1 MNVKKPFLIV
11 ALFFLL
17 KIIQSCC
24 ACSDVAESFD
34 FNRITFRNLD
44 NSGTYTTWASGD
56 TMYSAAVAFEV
67 YVSGEPD
74 YFSLNERILNIFAFS
89 EASATQCD
97 CDPLFKA
104 RDPIVDISIQT
115 LFPIPGIADEGEDV
129 TGYFYTKGTGKL
141 YEEMEILPDIINY
154 ELYSGEA
161 MTSFRV
167 YCRENILSDTAQF
180 LFSIELRNGMIL
192 TATTSTIHLLPSNPY

>member
-1 MNVKKPFLIV
+1 MNIKKPFLIV
-11 ALFFLL
+11 LLFFLL
-17 KIIQSCC
+17 RIIQSCC
-24 ACSDVAESFD
+24 TCPDVAELFD

-67 YVSGEPD
+67 YVSGEPE
-74 YFSLNERILNIFAFS
+74 YFSINERILDIFAFS

-115 LFPIPGIADEGEDV
+115 LFPIPGIAVEGEDV
-129 TGYFYTKGTGKL
+129 TDYFYTMGHGRL
-141 YEEMEILPDIINY
+141 YEEMAILPDLINY
-154 ELYSGEA
+154 EVYSGEA

-180 LFSIELRNGMIL
+180 LFSIELGNGSIL
-192 TATTSTIHLLPSNPY
+192 MATTSIIHLLPSNPF